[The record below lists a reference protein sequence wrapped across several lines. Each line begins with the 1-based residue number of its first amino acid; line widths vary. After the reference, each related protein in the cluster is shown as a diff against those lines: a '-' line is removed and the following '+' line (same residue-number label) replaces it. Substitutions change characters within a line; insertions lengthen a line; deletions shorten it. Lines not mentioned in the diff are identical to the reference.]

1 MSYHF
6 YKNIFHLFVAYY
18 LLRPIWTH
26 IFADQLSLPLKILLK
41 KKSKKVK
48 ISIYYD
54 RFAEYKVHLAK
65 FILLLIKKLI

>member
-6 YKNIFHLFVAYY
+6 YKNIFHYLFVAYY

-26 IFADQLSLPLKILLK
+26 IFADQLSYYLKFYYNILK

-54 RFAEYKVHLAK
+54 RFAEYKVHLAD
-65 FILLLIKKLI
+65 